1 MKQKKVLR
9 EVAMPE
15 LEDILNTIPK
25 DSEIFVDKSMQ
36 IADYIAVLLEVKGL
50 KQKDLAIKM
59 GKTEAEVSKLLGGMH
74 NYTLRSISKL
84 EAALGIDIIRVPV
97 AKKFLTSSL
106 EFNITTTYVAVSK
119 RETELKPRMNFENG
133 KILSMYQYNSQ
144 QVNRPYEC
152 AI

>member
-1 MKQKKVLR
+1 
-9 EVAMPE
+9 MPE